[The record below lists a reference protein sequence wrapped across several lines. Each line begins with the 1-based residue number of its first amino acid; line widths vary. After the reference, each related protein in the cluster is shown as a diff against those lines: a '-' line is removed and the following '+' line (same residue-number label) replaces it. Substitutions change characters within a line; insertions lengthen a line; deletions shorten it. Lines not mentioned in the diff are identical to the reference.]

1 MRIALT
7 FFFALFKSTSC
18 WILLLF
24 LSLSVYHF
32 LEVVFHGTFINFNV
46 REEKKKNP
54 KLLWNATIFVV
65 VFTQD
70 STIAHSMPLWNNA
83 VEFNVGFSCVFFSP
97 PSFFHQEY
105 TLRVISVL
113 SGFHNIFYSPSC

>member
-46 REEKKKNP
+46 REEKKKTQNCCGMLQF
-54 KLLWNATIFVV
+54 LLLFLPR
-65 VFTQD
+65 
-70 STIAHSMPLWNNA
+70 IAPLPIPCLY
-83 VEFNVGFSCVFFSP
+83 GTM
-97 PSFFHQEY
+97 Q
-105 TLRVISVL
+105 
-113 SGFHNIFYSPSC
+113 